1 MLGPFTTVQGS
12 SVMDSYLHYAV
23 LAVSLSVPLAA
34 SDAGN
39 AEAAQQWKNQLKET
53 APESTRKTAI

>member
-1 MLGPFTTVQGS
+1 
-12 SVMDSYLHYAV
+12 MDSYLHYAV